1 MNEQLKVI
9 IAAEIGKLKSGVSKA
24 KSEIDSLGSDS
35 KASAEKIDAA
45 FKEAGNGI
53 KDGIKSGIDIASKA
67 IAGLGAGLIASNVAT
82 EEYRVSMAKL
92 TTSFNEVG
100 LGSKAAKDTF
110 GEFYGLLGET
120 DTAAEATALLGQLA
134 NSEKELDQWTNIAA
148 GTMATFP
155 DSLPTEA
162 LIEAANETV
171 KTGTV
176 TGSLADAINWAD
188 RSAQQWAKSLSGNK
202 GAQDAFNKAIKDGAT
217 VEDAFNAALAEC
229 STEAERSALIGAA
242 LGDAYGK
249 TGEKFKEAN
258 DPVIKQREAQL
269 KLMDTA
275 AKLGEAMA
283 PVITAFMDFAST
295 ALQPVIDKVTPLAQ
309 EYGPQLSEVM
319 TEAGEAV
326 GKAFGFFV
334 DNFGTIAAIAGVI
347 GGIAAAIGLYNVVAA
362 IKAAM
367 DALQVT
373 TLGGLIAAQWAAA
386 ASAAAALAPYLL
398 IVAAVAALIAG
409 IVLLVKNWDTVKA
422 KVKEV
427 AKAIKDKVVEMA
439 SSVKSKFNEI
449 KQAIS
454 EKIESAKQAVKNKF
468 NDIKNTIKEKI
479 DSAKQTVSNAFN
491 NIKQTIS
498 NAVKNALNTVKT
510 NFNNIK
516 TSISTA
522 INSAKSTV
530 SSVFSTIKT
539 KITNGVTSA
548 YNTVRTKFNN
558 IKTTISNAINGAKD
572 AVKNAIDKIKGFFN
586 VTLKF
591 PDIKLPHFNVS
602 GGKVPWGLGGKGSPP
617 KISIDWYASGG
628 VFDSPTLFGYGDG
641 RIGGMGEKGAEAI
654 LPLEGHPKW
663 VKAIAKELIHQGGNR
678 PIILQIDKKVIAE
691 QVVDGINDLTRQRGT
706 IPLNVM

>member
-9 IAAEIGKLKSGVSKA
+9 IAAEIGKLKSGVSQA
-24 KSEIDSLGSDS
+24 KSEIDSLGSDAR
-35 KASAEKIDAA
+35 ASAEKIDAA
-45 FKEAGNGI
+45 FAKAG
-53 KDGIKSGIDIASKA
+53 DGIKNGISAAGAGIAA
-67 IAGLGAGLIASNVAT
+67 LGAGLVASNVAT
-82 EEYRVSMAKL
+82 EEYRESMAKL
-92 TTSFNEVG
+92 TTTYNEVG
-100 LGSKAAKDTF
+100 LGTKAAKDTF

-120 DTAAEATALLGQLA
+120 DTATEATALLGQLA
-134 NSEKELDQWTNIAA
+134 KSEEELSQWTNIAA
-148 GTMATFP
+148 GAYAKFP
-155 DSLPTEA
+155 DSLPIEG
-162 LIEAANETV
+162 LIESANETV
-171 KTGTV
+171 KTGVV

-217 VEDAFNAALAEC
+217 VEEALNAALAEC
-229 STEAERSALIGAA
+229 NTEAERSALVTS
-242 LGDAYGK
+242 LMTDAYGGA
-249 TGEKFKEAN
+249 GEKFKEAN
-258 DPVIKQREAQL
+258 DSVIKQRDAQL

-295 ALQPVIDKVTPLAQ
+295 ALQPVADKIAPLAE
-309 EYGPQLSEVM
+309 EYGPQLSDAM
-319 TEAGEAV
+319 TSAGEAV

-334 DNFGTIAAIAGVI
+334 DNFGTIAAIAGII
-347 GGIAAAIGLYNVVAA
+347 GGIAAAIGLYNAVAA

-398 IVAAVAALIAG
+398 IVAAIALVVAG

-427 AKAIKDKVVEMA
+427 AQAIKDKVVEMA
-439 SSVKSKFNEI
+439 NSVKDKFNAI
-449 KQAIS
+449 KTAIT
-454 EKIESAKQAVKNKF
+454 EKIEAAKQAVKNKF
-468 NDIKNTIKEKI
+468 NDIKNSIKEKI
-479 DSAKQTVSNAFN
+479 DEAKQTVTNVFN
-491 NIKQTIS
+491 TIKTKIS
-498 NAVKNALNTVKT
+498 DAVKNALNTVKT

-530 SSVFSTIKT
+530 TTVFSTIKT

-548 YNTVRTKFNN
+548 YNTVKTKFDN
-558 IKTTISNAINGAKD
+558 IKTKITNAINGARD
-572 AVKNAIDKIKGFFN
+572 AVKDAIDKIKGFLN
-586 VTLKF
+586 TTLRF
-591 PDIKLPHFNVS
+591 PDIKVPKISVS
-602 GGKVPWGLGGKGSPP
+602 GGSMPWGLGGKGTPP
-617 KISIDWYASGG
+617 KISINWNAAGG
-628 VFDSPTLFGYGDG
+628 VFDSPTIFGYKGTLQG
-641 RIGGMGEKGAEAI
+641 LGEKGAEAI
-654 LPLEGHPKW
+654 VPLEDHPKW
-663 VKAIAKELIHQGGNR
+663 IKALAKELIHQGGNR

-691 QVVDGINDLTRQRGT
+691 EVVDGINDLTRQRGT